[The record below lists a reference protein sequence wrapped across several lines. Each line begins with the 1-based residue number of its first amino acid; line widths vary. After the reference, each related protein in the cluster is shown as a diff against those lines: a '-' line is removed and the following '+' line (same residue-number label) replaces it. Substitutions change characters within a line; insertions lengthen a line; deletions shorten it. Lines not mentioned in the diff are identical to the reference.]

1 MKHPQGRGV
10 QHFATT
16 LMCLLA
22 SVLGFFPPNSI
33 TLSFSSPSVM
43 FSWFG
48 DHITFP
54 TLTELFKGSK
64 VTWPGEKDAQQG
76 VLQNQILVL
85 FLSSLRSAVLS
96 KSWDALDLFSHLWKW
111 ERKII
116 LSLPTSQRHQLKLGH
131 GCEHSMRQ
139 KYRNCCI

>member
-1 MKHPQGRGV
+1 MKHPQGQGV

-22 SVLGFFPPNSI
+22 SVLDFFPPVAELFHSAPHVSCFPDLVI
-33 TLSFSSPSVM
+33 TV
-43 FSWFG
+43 
-48 DHITFP
+48 TFP
-54 TLTELFKGSK
+54 SLTELFKGSK
-64 VTWPGEKDAQQG
+64 VTWRGKKDTQQG
-76 VLQNQILVL
+76 VLRNQILVL
-85 FLSSLRSAVLS
+85 FLYSLLSAMLT